1 MANDKLDKE
10 ELSFD
15 DEEIGRDIDTYPDEK
30 VLIAASR
37 ALPGVLLFN
46 DKKYAVGLSWLTS
59 DDDSNIE
66 LAKDRAGKMEADFYA
81 LRTTVTPQQ
90 GFGYLE
96 KGHRMGQ
103 QAAAVMAADTL
114 VGEWHGVFAAE
125 NGWWYVAVHADTI
138 APDGD
143 TFFTSE
149 EEAYNHFLQASE
161 GYLWPRAYAPEAWN
175 IPNTSGEVGLAKLLE
190 DNEGPSLNPCSLDA
204 VFSGRRNK
212 YLALVSGL
220 ILLGLLV
227 GSVVL
232 NQLVPSLVPS
242 APQMPLPNI
251 ETSENLQTPP
261 KEPVAYQEIVDETF
275 GNIQKPRPSAFVQL
289 CLDGLSGVNVV
300 FPNWQIKSLTCEETM
315 VRGVWGADGDQGSL
329 DSIRP
334 YIDRLPPE
342 SAKSFSGS
350 GEFLVTNIIDPKVAN
365 EKLSFPDRDYAILL
379 LNSRFGKIGSLAVT
393 ELIPP
398 ASQDL
403 LTLYDQTLQQQQQG
417 QIAELGETEQ
427 MAFVPL
433 TVDDLP
439 YLKMTLETKTP
450 PNLLAR
456 YFDMNG
462 MIIRKVAFDTSSRAW
477 TYDASIVVNPDKRIV
492 ETYAARKKFAEG
504 QTE

>member
-1 MANDKLDKE
+1 MADDKLDKE

-15 DEEIGRDIDTYPDEK
+15 DDEIGRDIDNYPDEK

-37 ALPGVLLFN
+37 ALPGVLVYN
-46 DKKYAVGLSWLTS
+46 DKKYAVGLSWLTA
-59 DDDSNIE
+59 DDEANID
-66 LAKDRAGKMEADFYA
+66 LAKDRAKKMEADFYA

-90 GFGYLE
+90 GFGYLD

-103 QAAAVMAADTL
+103 QSAAVMAADAL
-114 VGEWHGVFAAE
+114 VGEWHGVFTAE

-143 TFFTSE
+143 RFFTSE

-161 GYLWPRAYAPEAWN
+161 GYPWPRSYAPEAWN
-175 IPNTSGEVGLAKLLE
+175 IPNTSGDVSLAKVLE
-190 DNEGPSLNPCSLDA
+190 DNEGPTLNPCSLDA

-212 YLALVSGL
+212 LLALVSGG
-220 ILLGLLV
+220 ILVSLLV
-227 GSVVL
+227 ASVVL

-242 APQMPLPNI
+242 APQIPLPNV
-251 ETSENLQTPP
+251 ETSENLQAPP

-275 GNIQKPRPSAFVQL
+275 GNIEKPRPSAYVQL
-289 CLDGLSGVNVV
+289 CLDGLSAINVV
-300 FPNWQIKSLTCEETM
+300 FPNWAIKDQTCQETM
-315 VRGVWGADGDQGSL
+315 VRVNWTALEGGSL

-334 YIDRLPPE
+334 YIGNLPPT
-342 SAKSFSGS
+342 SAKSFDGT
-350 GEFLVTNIIDPKVAN
+350 GGFIVTNIVDSSVIN
-365 EKLSFPDRDYAILL
+365 EKLTFPDRDYAILL
-379 LNSRFGKIGSLAVT
+379 LNSRFGKMGDLSVA

-403 LTLYDQTLQQQQQG
+403 LTMYDQIQQQQQQG
-417 QIAELGETEQ
+417 QVVELGSTQ
-427 MAFVPL
+427 QQAFVPL

-439 YLKMTLETKTP
+439 YLQVSLKTKTP

-462 MIIRKVAFDTSSRAW
+462 MIIRRINFDVGDRSW
-477 TYDASIVVNPDKRIV
+477 NYDASVVLNPDKRIV

-504 QTE
+504 RTE